1 MKTRVRFVYLG
12 FSAVILGCFGFLPAM
27 QAVSPAPDGA
37 YSDLNTAEGQ
47 SALEH
52 LIFGPWLEGLNT
64 AIGWEALFSN
74 AHGHSN
80 TPNGGAALHNDTTG
94 ISNTDC
100 RGRCKDRFASDHAR
114 RGGKPE
120 TVRYEAINAMLLN
133 EFLKEHRQVQEQRE
147 EIDVLKAELKTQRA
161 LIQKVSDK
169 IERNNRAPEVAST
182 N

>member
-114 RGGKPE
+114 RGGK
-120 TVRYEAINAMLLN
+120 TGN
-133 EFLKEHRQVQEQRE
+133 
-147 EIDVLKAELKTQRA
+147 RA
-161 LIQKVSDK
+161 LRSDQRNVAK
-169 IERNNRAPEVAST
+169 RVPERTPSGAGTTRGNRRP
-182 N
+182 